1 MATFWTTQ
9 EGWNHRAV
17 QGKPN
22 GALQPCPYS
31 RVSSKWAEVLT
42 RARPASLDLAQR
54 PPGRMDSA
62 GLQRG
67 DHRLPVSLSRPCPSG
82 FWFDISPSAQGEGK
96 EERREEGT
104 QGSGFPNPELL
115 KADNLCFTKRSL
127 ILPMAGGG
135 AGGGRST
142 RTNK

>member
-96 EERREEGT
+96 EERREEQGWEGWGRSR
-104 QGSGFPNPELL
+104 QGSSGQAGNVSLWRGADWLGTALIGFSF
-115 KADNLCFTKRSL
+115 KHHD
-127 ILPMAGGG
+127 
-135 AGGGRST
+135 
-142 RTNK
+142 